1 MHSNI
6 GKKLRSRSPLSKIAS
21 APAFRS
27 GCQPHRNANHSV
39 MSTAAKFS
47 ASYCI
52 GRRSETAPGF
62 SLGQGLRAS
71 CSLRG
76 SPASTQGEESTGTQ
90 GEKDKSGSSVGDCC
104 WCDGAREVYEQS
116 LEGLQ
121 VKDVPTGNCAAIEAD
136 QRVGHG
142 RSESQI

>member
-6 GKKLRSRSPLSKIAS
+6 GKKLRSRSPLSKIARLLVRFKHV
-21 APAFRS
+21 ARFIV
-27 GCQPHRNANHSV
+27 NANHSV

-121 VKDVPTGNCAAIEAD
+121 VKDVP
-136 QRVGHG
+136 
-142 RSESQI
+142 